1 MLVARRYFGVATP
14 VSWQIVGIVGGGM
27 SPVAAISLEL
37 VLVGC
42 DALVDI
48 RFKRR
53 VGLGRSASGLDLR
66 VVPVDPVATH
76 THTLKVINTYM
87 VFIGCLLQVTV
98 FRHVVSAIVGCLA

>member
-1 MLVARRYFGVATP
+1 MLVARRYLGVATP
-14 VSWQIVGIVGGGM
+14 VSWQIVGMVGGGM

-37 VLVGC
+37 VVVGC

-76 THTLKVINTYM
+76 IRKLLIVKTHLHGLY
-87 VFIGCLLQVTV
+87 
-98 FRHVVSAIVGCLA
+98 